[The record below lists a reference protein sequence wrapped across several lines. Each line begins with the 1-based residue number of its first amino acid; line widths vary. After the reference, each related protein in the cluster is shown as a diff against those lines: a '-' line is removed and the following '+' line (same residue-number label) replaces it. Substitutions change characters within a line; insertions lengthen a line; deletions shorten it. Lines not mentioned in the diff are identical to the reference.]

1 MWSEDA
7 AECGVTLDLS
17 VAGESASRRR
27 RMPITEVLNA
37 PLPPP
42 SLLYAPS
49 SFFSHVF
56 SRSDGWMDGW
66 ISFLHFLTH
75 LAFLS
80 HEASPKLRYPR
91 YISILFYVLEGE

>member
-49 SFFSHVF
+49 SFFSHAF
-56 SRSDGWMDGW
+56 SRSDGWMDGYPSF
-66 ISFLHFLTH
+66 ISLLI
-75 LAFLS
+75 LS
-80 HEASPKLRYPR
+80 SCHMRLRPSYDIRDIFP
-91 YISILFYVLEGE
+91 YSFMS